1 MKKISELSFGF
12 SDAENYKRREEKEA
26 FKKLF
31 VQNDFLDEVCKP
43 NISFLIGDKGTGKT
57 AYSIFLSNNDYKNN
71 LSTTKFV
78 RETDYE
84 KFIKLKEKNHIDFSD
99 YGTI

>member
-57 AYSIFLSNNDYKNN
+57 AYSIFYLTMIIKTTYRQLSLSEKRIMRN
-71 LSTTKFV
+71 L
-78 RETDYE
+78 
-84 KFIKLKEKNHIDFSD
+84 
-99 YGTI
+99 